1 MRTRLLSLL
10 NLLLSL
16 SILIPVCG
24 AAQDR
29 FDILIRD
36 GRVID
41 GTGTPWYNADVGIT
55 GDRIVR
61 VGDLSDATASQVINA
76 RGLTVSPLSLIHI

>member
-1 MRTRLLSLL
+1 MT
-10 NLLLSL
+10 LLLSL
-16 SILIPVCG
+16 SLLIPVSG
-24 AAQDR
+24 ATQDR

-41 GTGTPWYNADVGIT
+41 GTGTPWYNADVGII

-61 VGDLSDATASQVINA
+61 VGDLSDATANQVINA
-76 RGLTVSPLSLIHI
+76 RGLTVSPGFIDPHTHAMRGI